1 MSQPTR
7 KMPSHSGI
15 RADADGLALLG
26 EQAVRLGTEHVH
38 EREQWQAERARLLEE
53 RSWLRAMI
61 DQVPDYLFVKDREN
75 RFVIANKAV
84 AADLGRTPQS
94 IIGLTDLDLHSPDRS
109 GEFMADDSRVVQTG
123 HPMIDK
129 EEYVVLPSGQPRW
142 LSTSKLPLRDS
153 SGSIVGLVGVARD
166 ITLRKRAEEQVRFL
180 AYFDPLTRLP
190 NRASFEANFHRTAQA
205 LGPLDEARLFLIDLD
220 RFKQVNDSLGHAAG
234 DELLCSVSKR
244 LSQLVAARGQVSRIG
259 GDEFAVVASF
269 ASAAQEQEF
278 CEELINQLRDF
289 SIMGNDMHVGAS
301 VGVSK
306 IHKLT
311 TPYSALR
318 EADIALYEAKARGRN
333 RWKAFEGRMADLVET
348 RHQLGSDLHSALPE
362 GEQFRVLYQPIYDA
376 KGTAV
381 LGVEALVRWQH
392 PDLGLLGPDR
402 FIALAEDQGT
412 ILELGDVV
420 LRRTC
425 RLLARTN
432 LPWAAVNVSPI
443 QLRDSSFFE
452 RVLAILSAEG
462 VDPARLQLEITEGVL
477 VEEIGTAHG
486 ILANLRSA
494 GIRIALDD
502 FGTGY
507 SSLSYLGRL
516 AVDKIKIDRS
526 FVQSIGASNAD
537 AIVRAVIA
545 FAKALRVTVTAEGVE
560 TEHQKRFLEEAGCDE
575 LQGFL
580 LSRPMSEEDVLGL
593 ELRS

>member
-1 MSQPTR
+1 MPQPTR

-15 RADADGLALLG
+15 REEADGLALLG
-26 EQAVRLGTEHVH
+26 EQAARLATEHVH
-38 EREQWQAERARLLEE
+38 EREQWQAERESLLEE

-75 RFVIANKAV
+75 RFVIANRAV

-109 GEFMADDSRVVQTG
+109 GEFMGDDSRVVQSG

-142 LSTSKLPLRDS
+142 LLTSKLPLRDK
-153 SGSIVGLVGVARD
+153 SGSIIGLVGVARD

-190 NRASFEANFHRTAQA
+190 NRASFEANFYRTAQA
-205 LGPLDEARLFLIDLD
+205 LGPLDEAQLLLIDLD

-234 DELLCSVSKR
+234 DELLRSVADR
-244 LSQLVAARGQVSRIG
+244 LSQLVGDRGQVSRIG
-259 GDEFAVVASF
+259 GDEFAVVGSF
-269 ASAAQEQEF
+269 GSAPQEREF
-278 CEELINQLRDF
+278 CDEVVNQLRDF

-348 RHQLGSDLHSALPE
+348 RHQLESDLRSALPQ
-362 GEQFRVLYQPIYDA
+362 GDQFRVLYQPIYDA
-376 KGTAV
+376 RGTAV

-402 FIALAEDQGT
+402 FITLAEDQGS
-412 ILELGDVV
+412 ILELGDLV

-425 RLLARTN
+425 KLLARTN

-507 SSLSYLGRL
+507 SSLSYLARL

-537 AIVRAVIA
+537 AIARAVIA

-580 LSRPMSEEDVLGL
+580 LSRPMSEENVLGL
-593 ELRS
+593 KLRS